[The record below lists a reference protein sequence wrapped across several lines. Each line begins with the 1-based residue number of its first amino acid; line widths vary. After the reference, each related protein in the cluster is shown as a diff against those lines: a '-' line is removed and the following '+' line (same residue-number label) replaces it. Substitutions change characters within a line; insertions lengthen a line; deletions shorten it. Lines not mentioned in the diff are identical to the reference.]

1 MFRPNRLKARVI
13 SGQKS
18 FGTWLQSASPAF
30 AEMAAVAGFDFIIM
44 DEEHGTG
51 ELQHA
56 IDMMRAAAC
65 TQTTFVI
72 RVPSADPV
80 YLRRLVDAGAEA
92 LLVPMVETAEQ
103 ARAIVEAVRFPPRGK
118 RGNAFDATRS
128 SSFGLVAD
136 YYGRADDNL
145 LILVQIETMT
155 GVENARAI
163 AEVEGVD
170 VIFIGPTDL
179 SGSMGMPGQ
188 TGAPEVDAQ
197 IRRAMTA
204 AREAGKP
211 LATVPR
217 IGRTNNELFD
227 EGFAMIA
234 SGSELYYYRLGITQL
249 MKEWNAYNGESQA
262 EAGAGPS
269 SYGR

>member
-1 MFRPNRLKARVI
+1 MHPDA
-13 SGQKS
+13 
-18 FGTWLQSASPAF
+18 
-30 AEMAAVAGFDFIIM
+30 
-44 DEEHGTG
+44 
-51 ELQHA
+51 
-56 IDMMRAAAC
+56 
-65 TQTTFVI
+65 FVI

-92 LLVPMVETAEQ
+92 LLVPMVESAEQ

-163 AEVEGVD
+163 ADVEGVD

-197 IRRAMTA
+197 IRRAMAA
-204 AREAGKP
+204 AREAGQAARNGAAHRP
-211 LATVPR
+211 HQQRALRRRLRDDRQRQRALLLPAR
-217 IGRTNNELFD
+217 HHAAD
-227 EGFAMIA
+227 EGM
-234 SGSELYYYRLGITQL
+234 ECL
-249 MKEWNAYNGESQA
+249 
-262 EAGAGPS
+262 
-269 SYGR
+269 

>member
-1 MFRPNRLKARVI
+1 MFRPNRLKARLRA
-13 SGQKS
+13 GQKS
-18 FGTWLQSASPAF
+18 FGTWLQSASPTF

-56 IDMMRAAAC
+56 IDMMRATSC
-65 TQTTFVI
+65 TETTFVI
-72 RVPSADPV
+72 RVPSSDPT
-80 YLRRLVDAGAEA
+80 YMRRLVDAGAEG
-92 LLVPMVETAEQ
+92 LLVPMVESGEQ

-136 YYGRADDNL
+136 YYERADDNL
-145 LILVQIETMT
+145 LIMVQIETQA
-155 GVENARAI
+155 GVDNAEEI
-163 AEVEGVD
+163 AAVDSVD

-188 TGAPEVDAQ
+188 TGAPEVNAQ
-197 IRRAMTA
+197 IERAMAA
-204 AREAGKP
+204 ARAAGKP
-211 LATVPR
+211 LVTVPR
-217 IGRTNNELFD
+217 AGRSSNQLYD
-227 EGFAMIA
+227 EGFLGVAVA
-234 SGSELYYYRLGITQL
+234 SEIYFYRLGITQL
-249 MKEWNAYNGESQA
+249 MKEWREYNGV
-262 EAGAGPS
+262 AGQEPAAAKS